1 MKIYEIVPGKLYQR
15 GEFMD
20 FPREIKLSELRRRG
34 IDIVINVWSK
44 SDKEISE
51 EMFRY
56 IHWPLPD
63 GELRACDKQFL
74 SGVAMWVVG
83 DISDGHRVLVHC
95 HAGRNRS
102 ALVSALLVRQLFGM
116 SGAQA
121 IEYVRERRPNAL
133 ANEHFCNYL
142 RGLL

>member
-1 MKIYEIVPGKLYQR
+1 MKLYEIVPGKVYQR

-20 FPREIKLSELRRRG
+20 FPREFKLKELRKHG
-34 IDIVINVWSK
+34 IDIVVNVWSRP
-44 SDKEISE
+44 DMEISQ

-56 IHWPLPD
+56 IHWPIPD
-63 GELRACDKQFL
+63 GELRDSDRRFL
-74 SGVAMWVVG
+74 EGMALRVAG
-83 DISDGHRVLVHC
+83 DILHEDHKVLVHC

-102 ALVSALLVRQLFGM
+102 ALVSALLVRQLLDL
-116 SGAQA
+116 SGEQA

-142 RGLL
+142 KGL